1 MRGFAVRRITTR
13 TILPSLT
20 MLALA
25 AAIGA
30 ADAAMPLSQEPA
42 DLRAGQK
49 VRVDDGTCP
58 AGQVKEVTGSAVRLP
73 NGSVAVKRIRSCVR
87 R

>member
-1 MRGFAVRRITTR
+1 MIRMVLFTF
-13 TILPSLT
+13 
-20 MLALA
+20 
-25 AAIGA
+25 AAIMILANATASVAGA
-30 ADAAMPLSQEPA
+30 AVPLRQEPV

-58 AGQVKEVTGSAVRLP
+58 AGQVKEVMGSAVRQK
-73 NGSVAVKRIRSCVR
+73 NGTVTVQRVRTCVR

>member
-1 MRGFAVRRITTR
+1 MRGFAVCRITTR

-58 AGQVKEVTGSAVRLP
+58 AGQVKEVMGSAVRLP

>member
-49 VRVDDGTCP
+49 VRVDDGTCH
-58 AGQVKEVTGSAVRLP
+58 AGQVKEVMGSAVRLP

>member
-1 MRGFAVRRITTR
+1 MAFARFF
-13 TILPSLT
+13 
-20 MLALA
+20 MLVALLA
-25 AAIGA
+25 AAPLSIA
-30 ADAAMPLSQEPA
+30 TAAMPLSQEPA

-58 AGQVKEVTGSAVRLP
+58 AGQVKEVMGSAVRQS
-73 NGSVAVKRIRSCVR
+73 NGSVIVKRIRNCVR